1 MTPVESDSSAL
12 KSCVAFTGRLACM
25 TRAEAFEVIRQRGGN
40 AQRSDQK
47 VGRLALR
54 VRSRALRARARE
66 KSLKNFRLVPLRRRY
81 VQRRRALAVIMP
93 IMPTSELVCWG
104 GMEQRDGIV
113 DLGQRLA

>member
-47 VGRLALR
+47 VGR
-54 VRSRALRARARE
+54 RALRARARE

-81 VQRRRALAVIMP
+81 GQRRRALAVIMP